1 MPFRLAANK
10 WAILYSTLIWVEHF
24 KLLHIPEPRFA
35 CLDNNCT
42 RPQYLDIWPI
52 QDKMRGGPDATWN
65 ITQVCQRKQRKA
77 TNDLTFKILLFIGTL
92 TKQKRDKE
100 KLEFKI
106 CEDLVVHLG
115 EWRTRER
122 AIEMGKLRWKSKE
135 STSNT

>member
-1 MPFRLAANK
+1 
-10 WAILYSTLIWVEHF
+10 
-24 KLLHIPEPRFA
+24 
-35 CLDNNCT
+35 
-42 RPQYLDIWPI
+42 
-52 QDKMRGGPDATWN
+52 MRGGPDATWN

-77 TNDLTFKILLFIGTL
+77 TNDLTFKIFLFIGTL

-115 EWRTRER
+115 ELHPRER
-122 AIEMGKLRWKSKE
+122 ATEMGKLRWKSKE